1 MTCNVAYVAI
11 AFILS
16 SFGWILAG
24 WWVWNARDKFRFY
37 IPRIEDVA
45 YKMISSSSSEDPV
58 TQAKRIKAMSDDEL
72 IREIQRVRQLTE
84 WGTDIIRFVSDLKAS
99 VPFIDH
105 KDGYDRN
112 DRK

>member
-105 KDGYDRN
+105 NDGYDR
-112 DRK
+112 K

>member
-105 KDGYDRN
+105 NDGYV
-112 DRK
+112 RK

>member
-1 MTCNVAYVAI
+1 MACNVAYVAV
-11 AFILS
+11 AFVLS
-16 SFGWILAG
+16 SFGWLLAG

-37 IPRIEDVA
+37 IPKIEGVA
-45 YKMISSSSSEDPV
+45 YKMVSNSSDEDPI
-58 TQAKRIKAMSDDEL
+58 TQARRIKAMSDDEL

-105 KDGYDRN
+105 NDGYDR
-112 DRK
+112 K